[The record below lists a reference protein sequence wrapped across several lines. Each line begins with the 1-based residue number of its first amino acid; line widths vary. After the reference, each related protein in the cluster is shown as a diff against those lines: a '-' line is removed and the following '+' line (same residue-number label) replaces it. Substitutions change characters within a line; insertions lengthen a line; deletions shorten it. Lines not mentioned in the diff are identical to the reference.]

1 MINEFIVN
9 EAVKEINNL
18 PKGTEF
24 AFADILSRKNIAEAE
39 MFDYFS
45 AVYKKV
51 KNNVEIPKE
60 YSELFLGL
68 PYNIPYVKK

>member
-1 MINEFIVN
+1 MINEFTVN
-9 EAVKEINNL
+9 EAVNEINNL

-24 AFADILSRKNIAEAE
+24 TFADILCRKNIAEAE

-51 KNNVEIPKE
+51 KNIVEMPTE
-60 YSELFLGL
+60 YSGLFLGL